1 MDRLRVDYSR
11 IVRLDVS
18 RLKRQ
23 LPSKGPPRS
32 ALGTIERPLITTA
45 IGAAARVSSTGKLLK
60 EVVDIAEAGRGIL
73 VSFTG
78 RSGPM
83 LAAPPS
89 TSVITV
95 GVGAS
100 SSAFMVVGVS
110 FGYGLYG
117 SNSPEL
123 GAYTS
128 AGGGIWTNAGISGG
142 FQLTYVFGPPSA
154 FGGLSW
160 SVGVSCDMPGI
171 GAGISGALLFGAS
184 GPPYQFLGYCVGVGA
199 GISVLPADI
208 SFQVSN
214 TDLVPLVR

>member
-11 IVRLDVS
+11 IVRLDVN
-18 RLKRQ
+18 RLKRP
-23 LPSKGPPRS
+23 LPSKGPPRN
-32 ALGTIERPLITTA
+32 ALGTFERPVLTTA

-60 EVVDIAEAGRGIL
+60 EVVDIADAARRIPL
-73 VSFTG
+73 SFVG
-78 RSGPM
+78 SSGPM
-83 LAAPPS
+83 FAAPPS

-95 GVGAS
+95 GVGSS
-100 SSAFMVVGVS
+100 SSAFAVIGVS
-110 FGYGLYG
+110 FGCGLYG

-123 GAYTS
+123 GAYSST
-128 AGGGIWTNAGISGG
+128 GGGIWTNAGVSGG

-160 SVGVSCDMPGI
+160 SVGVSCDVPGV
-171 GAGISGALLFGAS
+171 GFGISGAVLFGAS

-199 GISVLPADI
+199 GVSLLPADI

-214 TDLVPLVR
+214 TDLIPLIK